1 MYLENFGGTSQKNHP
16 VGQED
21 VQKVFNRGEL
31 DVRTLGK
38 EEYGL
43 VGFFGSKLLLL
54 EAGTGPV
61 LVLALATCTLCLP
74 GQELQLT
81 STGTFFLTNN

>member
-1 MYLENFGGTSQKNHP
+1 MKTSKKSFNH
-16 VGQED
+16 
-21 VQKVFNRGEL
+21 GEL

-54 EAGTGPV
+54 EAGTGPA
-61 LVLALATCTLCLP
+61 LVLSCSPGHLHLASSWSGASADFNWNFLP
-74 GQELQLT
+74 
-81 STGTFFLTNN
+81 NK

>member
-1 MYLENFGGTSQKNHP
+1 MSKKSFNH
-16 VGQED
+16 
-21 VQKVFNRGEL
+21 GEL

-54 EAGTGPV
+54 EAGTGPA
-61 LVLALATCTLCLP
+61 LVLPCSPGTCTLRLP

-81 STGTFFLTNN
+81 STETFFLTKN